1 MDIHIGNLPR
11 QTTED
16 DLRQAFEAFGQAEE
30 YRPGTKHYRWGG
42 KGRGGG
48 SGGGGCGGPRC

>member
-1 MDIHIGNLPR
+1 MNIYIGNLPR

-16 DLRQAFEAFGQAEE
+16 DLRQAFEAFGQVEE
-30 YRPGTKHYRWGG
+30 DRPRTKHYRGGG